1 LVFESSVTPCQ
12 KLRGEKGR
20 EQREREREAE
30 RKKETKTKRKKDQKP
45 SYTPSIRKAL

>member
-30 RKKETKTKRKKDQKP
+30 RKKERNKDKKKERSEAQLHTIDP
-45 SYTPSIRKAL
+45 